1 MKTYAQALAWLAVN
15 DDCTWTGDTKP
26 SLSVGASLLME
37 IYGKTR
43 GQVINDLIA
52 IL

>member
-1 MKTYAQALAWLAVN
+1 MKTYKQALAWLAAN
-15 DDCTWTGDTKP
+15 DDCTWTGDAKP

-37 IYGKTR
+37 IYDKTR